1 MRVLHIEAGRY
12 LYGGAKQVQ
21 YLMEGLHQ
29 QGVENLLACP
39 LGADIGKVS
48 SEFAQVYE
56 MKMSG
61 DLDIGLSGRLKK
73 LIRSTQPDVVHVHS
87 RRGADIWGG
96 RAAKKLG
103 VPCILSRRVDNPET
117 KLIVKYKY
125 ALYDHVIA
133 ISEGIREV
141 LLMEGLAPERVS
153 CVRSAVD
160 PAPYLHTV
168 DRQAFCQEFQ
178 LPANSLV
185 LGVVA
190 QLIKRKG
197 HRYLIEALPAV
208 LARFPQVRVLFFGQ
222 GPQRDELSQLIR
234 DRGLDKH
241 IHFAGFREDLPQ
253 WLGGLDLLVHP
264 ADMEGLGVSLLQAAA
279 AGVPVIASRAGGL
292 PEAVS
297 DQKTGLL
304 IQPGSVL
311 ELTSAIER
319 MLENPA
325 LRTQYGWAGRV
336 RILEEFSVTSMV
348 NGNLDIYK
356 QLLKHNM

>member
-29 QGVENLLACP
+29 QGVENLLVCLP
-39 LGADIGKVS
+39 GADIGKVS
-48 SEFAQVYE
+48 TEFAQVYE
-56 MKMSG
+56 LRMLG
-61 DLDIGLSGRLKK
+61 DLDFGLCGRLKK
-73 LIRSTQPDVVHVHS
+73 LIQLTQPDVVHVHS
-87 RRGADIWGG
+87 RRGVDIWGG
-96 RAAKKLG
+96 LAAKKLG
-103 VPCILSRRVDNPET
+103 IPCLLSRRVDNPEN
-117 KLIVKYKY
+117 KLLVKYKY

-133 ISEGIREV
+133 ISEGIRQV
-141 LLMEGLAPERVS
+141 LLSEGLAPGHVS

-160 PAPYLHTV
+160 PAPYLHKV
-168 DRQAFCQEFQ
+168 DRQAFCEEFH

-197 HRYLIEALPAV
+197 HRYLIDALPAV
-208 LARFPQVRVLFFGQ
+208 LARFPQVQVLFLGQ
-222 GPQRDELSQLIR
+222 GPQRDELSLLVR
-234 DRGLDKH
+234 NRGLDKH

-304 IQPGSVL
+304 IQPGSVV
-311 ELTSAIER
+311 ELTTAIER

-325 LRTQYGWAGRV
+325 LRIQYGCAGRV
-336 RILEEFSVTSMV
+336 RILEKFSVKSMV
-348 NGNLDIYK
+348 DGNLSIYK
-356 QLLKHNM
+356 KISSKK